1 MEHKVILLS
10 GSPREGGNTE
20 QILAAC
26 ADVLEES
33 GLKPEIV
40 SLRGKMICS
49 CNACGYCNNTGC
61 CAIDDGANEIFDKIK
76 EAKGLIMG
84 APVYFGTARG
94 DMMCFLQRLGM
105 ISSRNGRFLD
115 GMVGGPIAVAR
126 RGGHTATIQE
136 MLMFC
141 FICGMIVP
149 GSNYWNMVFG
159 REKGECQEDE
169 EGMGTARLF
178 AANVTRVIRALYG

>member
-1 MEHKVILLS
+1 MEHSVILVS

-20 QILAAC
+20 IVLNACAEVLAA
-26 ADVLEES
+26 S

-40 SLRGKMICS
+40 SLRGKNINS
-49 CNACGYCNNTGC
+49 CLACNQC
-61 CAIDDGANEIFDKIK
+61 CPNGSCVINDGANEIFEKIAV
-76 EAKGLIMG
+76 AKGLIVG
-84 APVYFGTARG
+84 APVYYGTARG
-94 DMMCFLQRLGM
+94 DMMCLLQRLGM
-105 ISSRNGRFLD
+105 YSARHGRFLD

-126 RGGHTATIQE
+126 RGGHTASIQE

-159 REKGECQEDE
+159 RAKGEALEDE
-169 EGMGTARLF
+169 EGMATARLF
-178 AANVTRVIRALYG
+178 AANVAKVIKALYD

>member
-20 QILAAC
+20 QVLTAC
-26 ADVLEES
+26 AEELKNS
-33 GLKPEIV
+33 GLQPEII
-40 SLRGKMICS
+40 SLRGKSIGS
-49 CNACGYCNNTGC
+49 CNACGHCNSTGR
-61 CAIDDGANEIFDKIK
+61 CALGDGANDIFDKIK
-76 EAKGLIMG
+76 EARGLIVG
-84 APVYFGTARG
+84 APVYYGTARG
-94 DMMCFLQRLGM
+94 DVMCFLQRLGM
-105 ISSRNGRFLD
+105 ISARNGRFLD

-136 MLMFC
+136 LLMFS

-149 GSNYWNMVFG
+149 GSDYWNMVFG
-159 REKGECQEDE
+159 RDKGECQEDV

-178 AANVTRVIRALYG
+178 AVNVAKVIHALYG